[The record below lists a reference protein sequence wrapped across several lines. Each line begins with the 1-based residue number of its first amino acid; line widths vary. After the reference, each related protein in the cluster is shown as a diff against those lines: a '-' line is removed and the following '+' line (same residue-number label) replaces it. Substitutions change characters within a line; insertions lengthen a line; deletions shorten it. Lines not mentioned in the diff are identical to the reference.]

1 MARDRDQVLGRTIS
15 VLHHGVTDAGLV
27 RKMFSGVG
35 KERGD
40 GLFALQGF
48 HEGFCRLREDG
59 LLSALGDHLIGISG
73 EHGQDFR
80 AIRGR
85 QMRSARA
92 NCDFTLAWS
101 AACAKV
107 IENFRAEGFH
117 RMPASNLSGSALL
130 YRRLRVFQRA
140 AWLARSIPATPPR
153 NRPRSLQTAGWG
165 ENGGFFPREVPHQAA
180 PRRRRGCALAWQR
193 KWKRQDP
200 EEPQPKKLSC
210 QTRDQ
215 RR

>member
-1 MARDRDQVLGRTIS
+1 MAGDRDQVLGCTIF
-15 VLHHGVTDAGLV
+15 VLHHGVADAWLV

-40 GLFALQGF
+40 SLFAFQGF

-59 LLSALGDHLIGISG
+59 LLRALGDHLVGIPG

-92 NCDFTLAWS
+92 NSNFTLAWS

-107 IENFRAEGFH
+107 SENFRAEGFH

-130 YRRLRVFQRA
+130 YRRPRAFQRA

-153 NRPRSLQTAGWG
+153 NRPRSLQTAGWRKSG
-165 ENGGFFPREVPHQAA
+165 AFLPREVPHQAA
-180 PRRRRGCALAWQR
+180 TRCRRGCALAWRR
-193 KWKRQDP
+193 KRKRQDP
-200 EEPQPKKLSC
+200 EEPQPKKSSC
-210 QTRDQ
+210 QKKD
-215 RR
+215 